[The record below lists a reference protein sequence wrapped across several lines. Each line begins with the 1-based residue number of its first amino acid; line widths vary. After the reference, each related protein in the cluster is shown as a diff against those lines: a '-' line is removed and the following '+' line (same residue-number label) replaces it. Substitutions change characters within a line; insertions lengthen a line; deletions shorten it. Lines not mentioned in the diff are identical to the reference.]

1 MAKLTGKHALI
12 CGDSR
17 NIKVTAPF
25 DLTGYTVKFTV
36 KPATALSS
44 NSDTGATIQ
53 KSVSSHFSTSATQSV
68 TFIPLTA
75 TDTRIPGG
83 KYKYDLEFTNG
94 ATVTSTPADD
104 IEFVEDVTK
113 S

>member
-36 KPATALSS
+36 KPGTALSS
-44 NSDTGATIQ
+44 NTDSGATIQ
-53 KSVSSHFSTSATQSV
+53 KSVSSHFDAVNGV

-75 TDTRIPGG
+75 TDTRITGG